1 MKRKIISLLDGWSSK
16 MNLTAKRI
24 KEKRANENL
33 YKAAY
38 RVVSAAIEDGL
49 DKEELENLLFSS
61 SHKYFLLG
69 AKDAVEKAKEKSDQN
84 QIPFNW
90 K

>member
-1 MKRKIISLLDGWSSK
+1 MKRKIIDILDGWSSK
-16 MNLTAKRI
+16 MSLTAKRI

-38 RVVSAAIEDGL
+38 RVVSKAIEDGL

-61 SHKYFLLG
+61 SHKYFMKG
-69 AKDAVEKAKEKSDQN
+69 AADAVKKAKEEADKN